1 MHVLVRRIKYFRR
14 GGHEFQDLRIRNGI
28 KLRKLQL
35 YAVARFRI
43 HPTLLILPQRRGA
56 KIPRRTKQFTCCRIT
71 VFAHLAAGLAT
82 AIQVLR
88 CQDRER
94 SCVVPSWELI
104 LQSEGARGSPLI
116 SGIAGTC
123 RSRHLRA
130 KTWLREAGD
139 ELSVNVPPSGMK
151 EKNVCFGAA
160 GRVLCRCRLAD
171 SKSGLRGR

>member
-1 MHVLVRRIKYFRR
+1 MNFRNQR
-14 GGHEFQDLRIRNGI
+14 TRNGI

-35 YAVARFRI
+35 YAIARFRV

-56 KIPRRTKQFTCCRIT
+56 KIPRRTKQFTCGRIT

-104 LQSEGARGSPLI
+104 LQSEGAMCSPLI
-116 SGIAGTC
+116 SGTAGTC
-123 RSRHLRA
+123 RSRHLCAR
-130 KTWLREAGD
+130 TWLPEAGD
-139 ELSVNVPPSGMK
+139 ELSVSVPPSGMK
-151 EKNVCFGAA
+151 EKNVCSDEVGGDYAGADRPIRKA
-160 GRVLCRCRLAD
+160 ECEGGDRRD
-171 SKSGLRGR
+171 SS